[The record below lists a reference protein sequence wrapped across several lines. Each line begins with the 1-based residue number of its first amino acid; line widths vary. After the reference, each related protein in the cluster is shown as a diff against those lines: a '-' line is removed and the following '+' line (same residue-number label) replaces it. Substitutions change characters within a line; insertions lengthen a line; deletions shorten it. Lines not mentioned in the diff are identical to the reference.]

1 MKIFNKV
8 ALTGLIL
15 AVSCGA
21 SYAAEMKKIAISTI
35 VEVPSLMDAKQGV
48 LDALAKRGYVVG
60 QNLEL
65 EYQSANGSMPTQQQI
80 AKKFIGGEPDVIVPI
95 TTPTAQS
102 MVAATKDIPIVF
114 TAVTDPIKAKLVKQ
128 YEQPGANVT
137 GVSDAAPIGKQLD
150 FFKRIVPDLKNIGFI
165 YNPGLDNALAAL
177 EIIKTEGKKRGISVV
192 ESAAPTTN
200 EVILAT
206 KKLIGKVDAVYVP
219 NDTTVVAALEAIVKI
234 GQDVDM
240 PIFAGDTGAVKRGVL
255 AGIGLDYKEVGLVTG
270 TMVADV
276 LDGKKVGSINTVAAY
291 DVVSKFKMIVNLE
304 SAKNMDVTIPAQIIS
319 EATKVIPLKK

>member
-1 MKIFNKV
+1 MKLINKLAISSLIV
-8 ALTGLIL
+8 A
-15 AVSCGA
+15 ASCA
-21 SYAAEMKKIAISTI
+21 TSFAADSKKIAISTI

-48 LDALAKRGYVVG
+48 LDVLAERGYVVG
-60 QNLEL
+60 KNLEL

-80 AKKFIGGEPDVIVPI
+80 AKKFVGGQPDLIIPI

-102 MVAATKDIPIVF
+102 VVAATKDIPIVF

-137 GVSDAAPIGKQLD
+137 GVSDAAPIGAQLD
-150 FFKRIVPDLKNIGFI
+150 FYKRIVPELKTIGFI

-177 EIIKTEGKKRGISVV
+177 ENIKREGAERGIKVV
-192 ESAAPTTN
+192 ESASPTTN

-234 GQDVDM
+234 GRDVNM

-255 AGIGLDYKEVGLVTG
+255 AGVGLDYNEVGRVTG
-270 TMVADV
+270 AMAADV
-276 LDGKKVGSINTVAAY
+276 LDGKKAGSINAVAAY
-291 DVVSKFKMIVNLE
+291 DVVTKFKVIVNLE
-304 SAKNMDVTIPAQIIS
+304 SAEKMSVTIPKDVLA
-319 EATKVIPLKK
+319 EATEIIEGK

>member
-8 ALTGLIL
+8 VLSSLIIAASCSTGF
-15 AVSCGA
+15 ATD
-21 SYAAEMKKIAISTI
+21 MKKIAISTI
-35 VEVPSLMDAKQGV
+35 VEVPSLMDAKQGI
-48 LDALAKRGYVVG
+48 LDALADRGYVVG
-60 QNLEL
+60 KNLEL

-80 AKKFIGGEPDVIVPI
+80 AKKFIGGAPDVIVPI

-102 MVAATKDIPIVF
+102 MAASTKEIPIVF

-128 YEQPGANVT
+128 FKQPGANIT
-137 GVSDAAPIGKQLD
+137 GVSDAAPIGPQLD
-150 FFKRIVPDLKNIGFI
+150 FYKRIVPNLKTIGFI

-177 EIIKTEGKKRGISVV
+177 AIIKEEGAKRGISVV

-255 AGIGLDYKEVGLVTG
+255 AGVGLDYNEVGRVTG
-270 TMVADV
+270 AMVADV
-276 LDGKKVGSINTVAAY
+276 LDGKDPGTIDTVAAY
-291 DVVSKFKMIVNLE
+291 KVVSKFKIIVNLE
-304 SAKNMDVTIPAQIIS
+304 SAKNMDVVIPADILAEANEIIP
-319 EATKVIPLKK
+319 VKK